1 MPRPSPPSVDAEA
14 PLAAEP
20 TVPADRNVAVGFHGQ
35 YVPTVTAAAAWPVNA
50 AVSKAAWW
58 SWPLTPW
65 PFDLESGIRVMC
77 DVGYLLIL
85 GSTGPVFMVKVGVVI
100 GDGER
105 LGLGYMVY
113 GLRFRVYV

>member
-1 MPRPSPPSVDAEA
+1 
-14 PLAAEP
+14 
-20 TVPADRNVAVGFHGQ
+20 
-35 YVPTVTAAAAWPVNA
+35 
-50 AVSKAAWW
+50 
-58 SWPLTPW
+58 
-65 PFDLESGIRVMC
+65 MC